1 VAKTRTRVFQ
11 TGKNKQNPE
20 GKTMKKLMKV
30 LLMAGCVAAVSFCTG
45 NAMAQGGPGGGGGG
59 FQRFQQRMMDD
70 LRTQMDVKDD
80 AEWGA
85 ISNAVS
91 KVLEVRFA
99 GRGMNRNRGGNN
111 GGDQGGQP
119 QRRPRFGGANG
130 PEADAL
136 QAALDAKASPDE
148 IKTKLVA
155 VRAANTANHDKL
167 VKAQDELKQL
177 LTSRQEAVAVL
188 NGLLE

>member
-1 VAKTRTRVFQ
+1 
-11 TGKNKQNPE
+11 
-20 GKTMKKLMKV
+20 MKKLMKV
-30 LLMAGCVAAVSFCTG
+30 LLMAGCVAAVSLFAG
-45 NAMAQGGPGGGGGG
+45 NVMAQGGPGGGGGGGGG
-59 FQRFQQRMMDD
+59 FQRFQQRMMDN

-91 KVLEVRFA
+91 KVFEARFA
-99 GRGMNRNRGGNN
+99 GRGMGRNRPGNNGGDN
-111 GGDQGGQP
+111 GGDQGGQQ

-148 IKTKLVA
+148 IKTKLAA

-167 VKAQDELKQL
+167 VKAQEDLKQL

>member
-1 VAKTRTRVFQ
+1 
-11 TGKNKQNPE
+11 
-20 GKTMKKLMKV
+20 MKKLMRV
-30 LLMAGCVAAVSFCTG
+30 LLMAGCVAAVSFCAG
-45 NAMAQGGPGGGGGG
+45 NAKAQGGPGGGGGGG

-91 KVLEVRFA
+91 KVFEARFA

-111 GGDQGGQP
+111 GGDQGGQQ

-136 QAALDAKASPDE
+136 QAALDAKASPEE
-148 IKTKLVA
+148 IKTKLAA
-155 VRAANTANHDKL
+155 VRATNTANHDKL

>member
-1 VAKTRTRVFQ
+1 
-11 TGKNKQNPE
+11 
-20 GKTMKKLMKV
+20 MKKLMRV
-30 LLMAGCVAAVSFCTG
+30 LLMAGCVAAVSFFAG

-59 FQRFQQRMMDD
+59 GFGRFQQRMMDD

-85 ISNAVS
+85 ISNAIS
-91 KVLEVRFA
+91 KVFEVRFA

-111 GGDQGGQP
+111 GGDQGGQQQ
-119 QRRPRFGGANG
+119 QRRPRFGGVNG

-148 IKTKLVA
+148 IKTKLAA

-167 VKAQDELKQL
+167 VKAQDDLKQL